1 MHILNITT
9 LLIILLSPIT
19 LKTEN
24 KSKLEMITV
33 SNDNL
38 SEWKAKPNG
47 VVSWHEWND
56 HNLAKEIRKKYD
68 VFGNP
73 TFFVINPEG
82 KIVKKYTGFA
92 EPIFDEMKD
101 IVSGKK

>member
-1 MHILNITT
+1 MRILRITT

-19 LKTEN
+19 LKAEN

-56 HNLAKEIRKKYD
+56 HNLAIDIQKKYD
-68 VFGNP
+68 VQGIP
-73 TFFVINPEG
+73 TFIIINSEG
-82 KIVKKYTGFA
+82 KIVKKLEGFG
-92 EPIFDEMKD
+92 EGRIEEIKN
-101 IVSGKK
+101 IVFGKK